1 MVQSPVKNLE
11 EEKML
16 KDEVISAVL
25 VKMDNVLNRE
35 QLAELKTAMVMVLY
49 DKDIVTKSTELSIF
63 EGDDIN
69 EKFLQIEEKTQKIQ
83 PLNGD
88 RIQTRFHLYLK
99 QKSARK
105 S

>member
-1 MVQSPVKNLE
+1 
-11 EEKML
+11 ML

-25 VKMDNVLNRE
+25 VKMDDVLNRE

-69 EKFLQIEEKTQKIQ
+69 EKFLQRFAVEKKVENLAKGTIK
-83 PLNGD
+83 N
-88 RIQTRFHLYLK
+88 YL
-99 QKSARK
+99 
-105 S
+105 